1 MLIDTHCH
9 LALIAQQTSDS
20 APDTAPDAPIDES
33 TLAEIQAI
41 IARAQARQVTKL
53 ITIGSSLQES
63 INSVQLAKQFPNVF
77 ASIGLHP
84 NDCTQTWH
92 TDWKKLTELYNNTKS
107 GLIVAVGECGI
118 DKHYPGYHLQ
128 RQYDAFKAQ
137 IEFALEQKLPLVVH
151 TRDAADETLGCLQ
164 QYKGSGL
171 RGVIHCFSESL
182 AWAYDAINMGFVIG
196 IGGAITYPKNNELR
210 TTITTLPLDQIILE
224 TDAPFLPIQAMRG
237 KKNEPQYIADIAAY
251 IADLRGIPLHEL
263 ALTTSA
269 TAQHLFGLTKN

>member
-9 LALIAQQTSDS
+9 LALIAQQTTHTP
-20 APDTAPDAPIDES
+20 PDTSLDEP

-41 IARAQARQVTKL
+41 IARAQERQVTKL

-63 INSVQLAKQFPNVF
+63 INSVQIAKQFPHVS

-92 TDWKKLTELYNNTKS
+92 TDWKQLTDLYTTTPT

-137 IEFALEQKLPLVVH
+137 IEFALEHKLPLVIH

-164 QYKGSGL
+164 PYASSGL
-171 RGVIHCFSESL
+171 SGVIHCFSESL
-182 AWAYDAINMGFVIG
+182 AWAYDALKMGFVIG

-210 TTITTLPLDQIILE
+210 KTIATLPLDQIILE

-251 IADLRGIPLHEL
+251 IADLRSISLQEL
-263 ALTTSA
+263 AVTTSS
-269 TAQHLFGLTKN
+269 TAHRIFGLTKN